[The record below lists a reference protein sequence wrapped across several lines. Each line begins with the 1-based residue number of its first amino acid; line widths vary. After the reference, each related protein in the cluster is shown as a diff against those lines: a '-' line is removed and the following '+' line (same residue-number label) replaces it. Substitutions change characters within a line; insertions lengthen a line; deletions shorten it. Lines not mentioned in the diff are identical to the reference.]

1 MVPERGRVIPMI
13 ERTVVV
19 LPMPLRPRRLT
30 TCDAGT
36 SSEMPNSTWLRPYDV
51 CRSRT
56 SSMNRSASG
65 FLAKVGPAHFRVRPD
80 LLGQAGGDDAA
91 VDQHRDAVGELEHRV
106 HVVLD
111 QDHGL
116 AALERGEELDHAL
129 RLVDTHAGHWLVEQE
144 QARTRGERHRYLEL
158 AMLAMR
164 QVRG

>member
-36 SSEMPNSTWLRPYDV
+36 SSEMPNSTWLRPYEV

-56 SSMNRSASG
+56 ASMNRPASRL
-65 FLAKVGPAHFRVRPD
+65 LAQVGLAHLFVHFYLAGHVR
-80 LLGQAGGDDAA
+80 GDDPA
-91 VDQHRDAVGELEHRV
+91 VNQHRDAVGEAEYRI

-111 QDHGL
+111 QDDGL
-116 AALERGEELDHAL
+116 RLLQLLQQRDHAL
-129 RLVDTHAGHWLVEQE
+129 RFVGAHAGHRLVEEQE
-144 QARTRGERHRYLEL
+144 ARTGGER
-158 AMLAMR
+158 
-164 QVRG
+164 